1 MQNNNVTDRT
11 CSIYQGRG
19 WTNGQE
25 CSAMEVC
32 RNCNPGEA
40 CFVPDSYLVY
50 NVASYGRVKGEDAM
64 MQEIFANG
72 PIAVSIAVT

>member
-1 MQNNNVTDRT
+1 M
-11 CSIYQGRG
+11 
-19 WTNGQE
+19 
-25 CSAMEVC
+25 
-32 RNCNPGEA
+32 
-40 CFVPDSYLVY
+40 VY